1 MGATAA
7 WARKIPSRVAG
18 KSRPRSAEDRTWESF
33 KQVIFTAERAKGAE
47 EFLTSP
53 KVAQSGGDEDSAGL
67 CREPK
72 NSVAQLD
79 VPIRQI

>member
-1 MGATAA
+1 
-7 WARKIPSRVAG
+7 
-18 KSRPRSAEDRTWESF
+18 WESF